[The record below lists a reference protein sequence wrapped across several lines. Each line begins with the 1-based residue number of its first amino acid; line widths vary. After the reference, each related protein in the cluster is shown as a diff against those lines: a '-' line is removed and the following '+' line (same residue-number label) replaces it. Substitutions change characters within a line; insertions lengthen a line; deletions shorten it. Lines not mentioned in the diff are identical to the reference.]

1 MSFLSKFFGPK
12 EEPKRPA
19 PVSRPPDTPTRFSG
33 PVQLS
38 VEQGLSAHFF
48 RKDGVSWP
56 GVDWAVA
63 CVTDTQKKIFLVRT
77 YHSQN
82 PPNPDEKPSLAKKAA
97 DYISG
102 KIARGEAISRD
113 EEHVAE

>member
-1 MSFLSKFFGPK
+1 MDFLSKLFSRK

-19 PVSRPPDTPTRFSG
+19 PISHKPEVPTRFDG
-33 PVQLS
+33 PVQVL

-63 CVTDTQKKIFLVRT
+63 CVTATQQKVFLVRT

-82 PPNPDEKPSLAKKAA
+82 PPNPEEKPSLAKKAA

-102 KIARGEAISRD
+102 KIARGEAISHE
-113 EEHVAE
+113 EEHVLE